1 MKHRKIMVIKY
12 KQFYLLAFFLITL
25 QSGVLY
31 SQISIKGNLKNTDGN
46 PVEFASI
53 ELLFNSKHDQSALT
67 DSLGNYSMEA
77 TQKGDGELLVRML
90 GYSPVKKE
98 LTLRNDTI
106 INFVLQPDSIYL
118 KEVTIIG
125 QKNLIQ
131 AKSDRYIINIKGN
144 IETKGKETMDLLKQ
158 LPTIYTSNESLN
170 ISGKSSVILYI
181 NDKIVRLEGR
191 ILLDYLNSLPPEII
205 KSVEIISTPPA
216 QYDAEGN
223 VGIVKIITDKNLLP
237 GWKEYFRAGYIKN
250 NYSSYMLSAYF
261 NYNGKKMF
269 FEGNITNGDYTY
281 LNQSE
286 YRSNFP
292 YQTTATFNPKKWNYS
307 SAQIQT
313 TFGYNFNENSTITF
327 DFQAPFFNKEI
338 INDIENYTSFIDPI
352 NNHIDST
359 IYSNGITRK
368 DGHTYNAEVFFKH
381 LFSDNN
387 SSFTASTAYL
397 DNYTLNTRSFS
408 SKTQIEN
415 TSLDTENYNTEG
427 NQNYSILTSKLD
439 FYFPLLSWEVTT
451 GLKFSFINTTS
462 DNIFYTFLNGINSV
476 DSLLYNQFDYTENVQ
491 SVYYSMEKNIS
502 KWSFK
507 GGIRVELT
515 STVGKS
521 AVMDESNDNRY
532 IDFFPSLYVSHKFNN
547 GSLIALSYAS
557 RFERPPYQYLDPF
570 RWYISK
576 YDYAVGNPFLKPAY
590 IKNIELS
597 FLLNNNFSTKLYYT
611 GQTDKIGQYV
621 ILDSLNIMNQIQ
633 QADNFMNENSYGINV
648 YKFLKLNAWLETVIQ
663 GNLYYSKFRSRR
675 EEFSNLNGVGS
686 AVIMNNTFT
695 INKNFQFVLNM
706 EEQIP
711 GLYNYRIMKNY
722 FCLDAG
728 MNYINMKNNFEVRL
742 LFGDVLKTANPEY
755 SYTSGGI
762 KQVYNNYVDTRFF
775 RIVISWRPGNWFN
788 KAPETPTPSNI
799 DEKQRL

>member
-1 MKHRKIMVIKY
+1 MKHRKIMLIKY
-12 KQFYLLAFFLITL
+12 KQLYLLVLFLITL
-25 QSGVLY
+25 QSSVVY
-31 SQISIKGNLKNTDGN
+31 SQISIKGSMKNTDGN

-90 GYSPVKKE
+90 GYSPVRKE

-125 QKNLIQ
+125 QQNLIQ
-131 AKSDRYIINIKGN
+131 AKSDRYVINIKGN
-144 IETKGKETMDLLKQ
+144 IMTKGKETMELLKQ
-158 LPTIYTSNESLN
+158 LPTIYTSNETLN
-170 ISGKSSVILYI
+170 ISGKSSVIVYI

-191 ILLDYLNSLPPEII
+191 TLLGYLNSLPPEII

-223 VGIVKIITDKNLLP
+223 VGIVRIITDKNILP

-292 YQTTATFNPKKWNYS
+292 DQTTATFNPKKWNYS

-313 TFGYNFNENSTITF
+313 TFGYNFHENSTITF
-327 DFQAPFFNKEI
+327 DFQAPFFNKET

-352 NNHIDST
+352 NNHTDST
-359 IYSNGITRK
+359 IYSSGKTIK
-368 DGHTYNAEVFFKH
+368 DGHTYIAEVFFKH
-381 LFSDNN
+381 LFSDKN

-397 DNYTLNTRSFS
+397 NNYSLNTRSFS

-415 TSLDTENYNTEG
+415 TTLDTEDYFTEG

-451 GLKFSFINTTS
+451 GLKLSFINTTS
-462 DNIFYTFLNGINSV
+462 DNKFFTVLNGINSV
-476 DSLLYNQFDYTENVQ
+476 EPLLYNQFDYAENVQ
-491 SVYYSMEKNIS
+491 SVYYSMGKNIS

-507 GGIRVELT
+507 GGIRAELT

-521 AVMDESNDNRY
+521 IVNYESNNNRY
-532 IDFFPSLYVSHKFNN
+532 IDFFPSLYVSHEFNN
-547 GSLIALSYAS
+547 GSLISLSYAS
-557 RFERPPYQYLDPF
+557 RLERPPYQYLDPF

-590 IKNIELS
+590 INNIELS
-597 FLLNNNFSTKLYYT
+597 LLLNNNFSAKLYYIRM
-611 GQTDKIGQYV
+611 TDKIGQYV
-621 ILDSLNIMNQIQ
+621 VLDSLNIMNQIQ

-648 YKFLKLNAWLETVIQ
+648 YKFLKINTWLETVIQ
-663 GNLYYSKFRSRR
+663 GNLYYSEFFSRR
-675 EEFSNLNGVGS
+675 DEFSNLYGVGS
-686 AVIMNNTFT
+686 TIVMNNTFT
-695 INKNFQFVLNM
+695 LNKNFQCVLKM

-711 GLYNYRIMKNY
+711 GLYNYRKMKNY
-722 FCLDAG
+722 FCLDVG
-728 MNYINMKNNFEVRL
+728 INYTNIKNNFEVRL

-755 SYTSGGI
+755 SYASGGI
-762 KQVYNNYVDTRFF
+762 KQIYNNYVDTRFF
-775 RIVISWRPGNWFN
+775 RLVISWRPGNWFN
-788 KAPETPTPSNI
+788 KAPETPAPSNI